1 MARHFSGVDLSETV
15 EDGHLVRTVYVL
27 ADEDCLD
34 SEGAFSEAVGQA
46 VLESAHGVAYAY
58 IYTEPDVFDGQKLDE
73 DGYATAESG
82 FRKNTGSIGTIWRP
96 DLDAFVGLQPAF
108 PSWTLDSD
116 TGQWVA
122 PVLYVEDTGMD
133 HWDEGLQTWGK
144 PPEIHASWV
153 WVNHT
158 WEAPVPYPYDLS
170 RDTETPYKWSEDTL
184 SWIAEVVE

>member
-1 MARHFSGVDLSETV
+1 MERHFSGVDLSETV
-15 EDGHLVRTVYVL
+15 EDGHIVRTVYVL

-34 SEGAFSEAVGQA
+34 SEGKFSEAVGQA
-46 VLESAHGVAYAY
+46 VLESVHGVAYAY

-73 DGYATAESG
+73 HGYATAESG
-82 FRKNTGSIGTIWRP
+82 FRKNTGSINTIWRP
-96 DLDAFVGLQPAF
+96 DLDAFVGLQPSF

-133 HWDEGLQTWGK
+133 HWDEELQTWGR
-144 PPEIHASWV
+144 PPEIYDSWI

-158 WEAPVPYPYDLS
+158 WSAPVPYPYDLS
-170 RDTETPYKWSEDTL
+170 QDSETHYQWNEDNGV
-184 SWIAEVVE
+184 WDEQVE